1 MMSCLKTLSGEA
13 IPLRGVEVVG
23 DVFGGHAHVRVR
35 QRYQNAERKPVEAV
49 YTFPLPSDGTLVG
62 FTMTCDGRTIEGVVK
77 EREEAFRAYDD
88 AVHDG
93 HGAALVEE
101 ERPNVFTA
109 SVGNLLPGEETLIEI
124 SYVQRVQADEGA
136 LRVMIP
142 TLVAPRYIPGVAAG
156 ARTAGGEADPTDRVP
171 DADRIT
177 PKIGEVD
184 YGLKLELTFDLG
196 RELEIDSPSHE
207 IHVVRE
213 GTKTRVSL
221 RRSDVALDRDVVVT
235 ARGVESG
242 PMKTIALHR
251 DGDDGVVAV
260 TVVPDLGGGKPGRQ
274 DVVFVVDTSG
284 SMEGQSIVEARAA
297 LRLCLR
303 HLREGDRFNVIRFA
317 SDCVSLFDGPRPF
330 TQRMLDEADD
340 WVAALR
346 PNGGTEMLAPLLVAA
361 RQAPDGVIVLL
372 TDGQVGNEAE
382 ILREVLD
389 KRGAAR
395 IYTFGIGTNVSDAL
409 LRDLAKRSGGAAE
422 FIHPGERIDEKVV
435 AQFARATA
443 RRVTGVTVSWKGV
456 EVGELAPGELPSL
469 VDNEPWVL
477 YGKTRGRGVGEAEI
491 RGKLDGEPF
500 YLAVAVDLDGAS
512 AQPLLG
518 KLWASERVRDLKVEG
533 LDGRR
538 AERMKERIV
547 ELGVKYGIATP
558 YTSFVAIETRTG
570 DRRAAG
576 YPETRV
582 IPVHAP
588 AGWDMVKRRPD
599 LSGVRMSGA
608 MSYGPPMAAAPGA
621 MPTAARRTMMAPP
634 AEKAAARSKGMIDA
648 VRGFF
653 GGGAPAEPEQQAPQ
667 SPMKISLPAMEEQG
681 SVIVSDTLMGNYD
694 PIAALLLTQRASG
707 LWGPE
712 GNDELAAAATAEAL
726 VKLLRANVTASHPV
740 YAAQVKKAIDAALA
754 LARAVAGK
762 KPKLAEL
769 LVTAAWLLAE
779 GKRLRGEVAKQL
791 AGAPDEKRLRA
802 RVDELA
808 AAL

>member
-1 MMSCLKTLSGEA
+1 
-13 IPLRGVEVVG
+13 
-23 DVFGGHAHVRVR
+23 
-35 QRYQNAERKPVEAV
+35 
-49 YTFPLPSDGTLVG
+49 
-62 FTMTCDGRTIEGVVK
+62 
-77 EREEAFRAYDD
+77 
-88 AVHDG
+88 
-93 HGAALVEE
+93 
-101 ERPNVFTA
+101 
-109 SVGNLLPGEETLIEI
+109 
-124 SYVQRVQADEGA
+124 
-136 LRVMIP
+136 
-142 TLVAPRYIPGVAAG
+142 
-156 ARTAGGEADPTDRVP
+156 
-171 DADRIT
+171 
-177 PKIGEVD
+177 
-184 YGLKLELTFDLG
+184 
-196 RELEIDSPSHE
+196 
-207 IHVVRE
+207 
-213 GTKTRVSL
+213 
-221 RRSDVALDRDVVVT
+221 
-235 ARGVESG
+235 
-242 PMKTIALHR
+242 MKTVALHR
-251 DGDDGVVAV
+251 EGDDGVVAI

-284 SMEGQSIVEARAA
+284 SMQGQSIVEARAA

-317 SDCVSLFDGPRPF
+317 HDCVSLFDAPRPF
-330 TQRMLDEADD
+330 TQKMLDEADD
-340 WVAALR
+340 WVKALN
-346 PNGGTEMLAPLLVAA
+346 PTGGTEMLAPLLVAA
-361 RQAPDGVIVLL
+361 RQAPEGVIVLL

-382 ILREVLD
+382 ILREVLE

-409 LRDLAKRSGGAAE
+409 LRDLAKRTGGAAE

-443 RRVTGVTVSWKGV
+443 ARVTGVTVSWKGV

-491 RGKLDGEPF
+491 RGKLAGEPF
-500 YLAVAVDLDGAS
+500 YLAVPVDSYGAG

-570 DRRAAG
+570 DRRSSG
-576 YPETRV
+576 YPETRI

-588 AGWDMVKRRPD
+588 AGWDMVKGRRRATQP
-599 LSGVRMSGA
+599 VVAAYA
-608 MSYGPPMAAAPGA
+608 MAGNMPMAAAPA
-621 MPTAARRTMMAPP
+621 QRTMMGGGPP
-634 AEKAAARSKGMIDA
+634 PYAAQRLTGMLDA

-653 GGGAPAEPEQQAPQ
+653 GGGAPAQPAP
-667 SPMKISLPAMEEQG
+667 PAK
-681 SVIVSDTLMGNYD
+681 TMGFD

-762 KPKLAEL
+762 KPEWAEL

-779 GKRLRGEVAKQL
+779 GKRLRREVAKQL
-791 AGAPDEKRLRA
+791 GAAPDELRLRA

>member
-1 MMSCLKTLSGEA
+1 MMSCLTTLSGEA
-13 IPLRGVEVVG
+13 IPLRGVDVAG

-35 QRYQNAERKPVEAV
+35 QRYQNAEQKPVEAV

-62 FTMTCDGRTIEGVVK
+62 FSMTCDGRTIEGAVK

-88 AVHDG
+88 AVLDG
-93 HGAALVEE
+93 HGAALVEQ

-109 SVGNLLPGEETLIEI
+109 SVGNLLPGEETLIEV

-142 TLVAPRYIPGVAAG
+142 TLVAPRYIPGVPAG
-156 ARTAGGEADPTDRVP
+156 ARTADGEADPTDRVP

-177 PKIGEVD
+177 PKIGAVD

-196 RELEIDSPSHE
+196 RELEVESPSHE
-207 IHVVRE
+207 IRVVRE
-213 GTKTRVSL
+213 GGKTRVSL
-221 RRSDVALDRDVVVT
+221 RRPDVALDRDVVVT
-235 ARGVESG
+235 ARGVERG
-242 PMKTIALHR
+242 PMKAVALHR
-251 DGDDGVVAV
+251 DGDDGIVAL
-260 TVVPDLGGGKPGRQ
+260 TVVPDLDGGKPGRQ

-317 SDCVSLFDGPRPF
+317 SDCVALFDRPRPF
-330 TQRMLDEADD
+330 TQKMLDEADD
-340 WVAALR
+340 WVQALR

-382 ILREVLD
+382 ILSEVMA
-389 KRGAAR
+389 KRGEAR
-395 IYTFGIGTNVSDAL
+395 IYTFGIGTNVSDVL
-409 LRDLAKRSGGAAE
+409 LRDLARKTGGAAE

-443 RRVTGVTVSWKGV
+443 RRVTGVSASWKGV
-456 EVGELAPGELPSL
+456 EVGELAPTELPAL

-477 YGKTRGRGVGEAEI
+477 YGRTRGRGVGEVEI
-491 RGKLDGEPF
+491 RGKLGGEPF
-500 YLAVAVDLDGAS
+500 YLSVPVDLDGAS
-512 AQPLLG
+512 AQPLLA
-518 KLWASERVRDLKVEG
+518 KLWASERVRDLQTEELK
-533 LDGRR
+533 GRR

-570 DRRAAG
+570 DRRASG

-582 IPVHAP
+582 VPVHAP
-588 AGWDMVKRRPD
+588 AGWDMMKRRRTPAE
-599 LSGVRMSGA
+599 LRQVMFAGA
-608 MSYGPPMAAAPGA
+608 SPTGQVPVMAPPHMAAAPTG
-621 MPTAARRTMMAPP
+621 MPPAPGRTMMSAPRDTAARKSTGVLGAI
-634 AEKAAARSKGMIDA
+634 A
-648 VRGFF
+648 GFF
-653 GGGAPAEPEQQAPQ
+653 GGGGGTGPGGPRPTQTTA
-667 SPMKISLPAMEEQG
+667 G
-681 SVIVSDTLMGNYD
+681 SYD

-707 LWGPE
+707 LWGPD
-712 GNDELAAAATAEAL
+712 GNDELAAAATADAL
-726 VKLLRANVTASHPV
+726 VKLLRADVTASHPV
-740 YAAQVKKAIDAALA
+740 YAAQVKKAIHAALE
-754 LARAVAGK
+754 LARAVAAK
-762 KPKLAEL
+762 KPAWAEL
-769 LVTAAWLLAE
+769 LVAAAWLLAE
-779 GKRLRGEVAKQL
+779 GKRLRREVAQQL
-791 AGAPDEKRLRA
+791 AAPPDEKRLRA